1 MRISEELREKIAS
14 YYEAKRVRVDE
25 LVRDNVYVYGD
36 FPCTDGFRGP
46 WWKFVGPLREV
57 LAEIDWPLGKTIEE
71 ESKSLDDLAAEQ
83 GVKPVENIKS
93 LENPELAEV
102 MEEPGDGAKGW
113 WKCEHCGRMTRSDAL
128 DCGLCPD
135 CKASLRA
142 KGRGW

>member
-1 MRISEELREKIAS
+1 MRKYKVSI
-14 YYEAKRVRVDE
+14 VVDE
-25 LVRDNVYVYGD
+25 LDEEGNCRNCEQFQGSEEFADEKTAYA
-36 FPCTDGFRGP
+36 
-46 WWKFVGPLREV
+46 
-57 LAEIDWPLGKTIEE
+57 LAGRLARTLDDTEPAKTIEE